1 MASTGITGLFDND
14 GLQKKVLF
22 PDSDEY
28 NERQESFWS
37 LYSKV
42 EPAVIVCPTSAQEVS
57 TILKTLTNAGQAF
70 AVRSGGHTQW
80 TGANNI
86 EGGVTIDL
94 QHLNWVIFD
103 KDTNTVDIG
112 PGARWKEVYAEL
124 EKHGRLVAGGRNGK
138 VGVGGLLLG
147 GGLTFFTGQRG
158 FACDDVV
165 SYEVVLADG
174 RIITADAS
182 NDHKDLFIALKGG
195 SGNFGI
201 VTKFTMQ
208 TFICDKIWGGFRIL
222 SKDNTEAALEA
233 IEDFVPRA
241 AVDVDSNLLLLIA
254 YMPEQKGIAVIEA
267 LIQVGAVENA
277 PTYDK
282 LMAIPS
288 VMDLCKFTTVRE
300 IVSEYDPI
308 PSGY

>member
-1 MASTGITGLFDND
+1 
-14 GLQKKVLF
+14 
-22 PDSDEY
+22 
-28 NERQESFWS
+28 
-37 LYSKV
+37 
-42 EPAVIVCPTSAQEVS
+42 
-57 TILKTLTNAGQAF
+57 
-70 AVRSGGHTQW
+70 
-80 TGANNI
+80 
-86 EGGVTIDL
+86 
-94 QHLNWVIFD
+94 
-103 KDTNTVDIG
+103 VDIG
-112 PGARWKEVYAEL
+112 PGARWKEVYVEL

-201 VTKFTMQ
+201 VTKFKMQ